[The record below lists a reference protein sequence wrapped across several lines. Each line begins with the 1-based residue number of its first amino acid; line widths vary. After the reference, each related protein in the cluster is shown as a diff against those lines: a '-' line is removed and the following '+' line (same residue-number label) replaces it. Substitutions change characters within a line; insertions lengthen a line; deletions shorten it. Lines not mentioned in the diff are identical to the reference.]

1 MTSKKY
7 TPQEVARLILRNL
20 KKQSTQEE
28 TKALEEWLQECHA
41 NRQFYES
48 LQRHAYF
55 EAQLQEYLNY
65 DSRQDWKLV
74 KQRIRRSKRHL
85 LYHLLPYAAILVLF
99 LAVAA
104 IIRYKTMPT
113 SSPVPKVAQTVLTP
127 GSSKALLILENGE
140 SIDLTSLSDSTNQT
154 LAAENVRN
162 SGTTLTYDKSR
173 EQQTARLHTLR
184 IPRGGEY
191 ELILSDGTKVWLNA
205 ETELTYPA
213 TFTGQQRQVLLKG
226 EAYFEVAHDATRP
239 FHVMA
244 NDMDIQVLGTSFN
257 ISAYPDSK
265 RQTTLVEG
273 QVSISL
279 GGRHTILHPGEQ
291 ATETPSGLEVRK
303 VNVINYTSWRER
315 RFIYEDKLLGEVME
329 DLGRWY
335 NVNIF
340 IANEEVYDYHLTAN
354 LPKYENMDKVL
365 EIIKYAAGVQFEVN
379 NRTVIVRADR

>member
-74 KQRIRRSKRHL
+74 KQRIKHSKRHL
-85 LYHLLPYAAILVLF
+85 LYRLLPYAAILVLF

-162 SGTTLTYDKSR
+162 SGKTLTYDKSR

-354 LPKYENMDKVL
+354 LPKYENM
-365 EIIKYAAGVQFEVN
+365 ITGQS
-379 NRTVIVRADR
+379 

>member
-1 MTSKKY
+1 MKRENVNIGFESLLVRFWEGTISDEEMGLLQDMLAASPERMKEFKGLQALQLLLSRKAQ
-7 TPQEVARLILRNL
+7 PGKFDVQAALAKVKREIRRKRLRLVQRWAYAAGI
-20 KKQSTQEE
+20 
-28 TKALEEWLQECHA
+28 ALVMGLSGWLLWLQD
-41 NRQFYES
+41 RGM
-48 LQRHAYF
+48 
-55 EAQLQEYLNY
+55 EA
-65 DSRQDWKLV
+65 V
-74 KQRIRRSKRHL
+74 
-85 LYHLLPYAAILVLF
+85 
-99 LAVAA
+99 
-104 IIRYKTMPT
+104 
-113 SSPVPKVAQTVLTP
+113 
-127 GSSKALLILENGE
+127 G
-140 SIDLTSLSDSTNQT
+140 TNQT
-154 LAAENVRN
+154 VVAKSYGEAGKVFLEVEENKQVELQPDTLKTVMGLYEEVSSKEGLPEVELEPQWRRLLTMEGATYSVILA
-162 SGTTLTYDKSR
+162 
-173 EQQTARLHTLR
+173 
-184 IPRGGEY
+184 
-191 ELILSDGTKVWLNA
+191 DGTKVWLNA

-213 TFTGQQRQVLLKG
+213 TFTGQRRQVLLKG

-365 EIIKYAAGVQFEVN
+365 EIIEYAAGVQFEVN